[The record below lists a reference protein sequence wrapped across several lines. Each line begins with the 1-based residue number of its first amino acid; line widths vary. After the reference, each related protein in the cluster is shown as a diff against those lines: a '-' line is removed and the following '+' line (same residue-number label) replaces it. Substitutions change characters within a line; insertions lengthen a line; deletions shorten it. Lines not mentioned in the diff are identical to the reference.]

1 MLKIFDIEKNTKIKL
16 WSIFDVLS
24 NPGFSGAIFELSMLS
39 STPYTTPYLQCGTR
53 VARNDKNMIIP
64 SKTHKSKIPD

>member
-39 STPYTTPYLQCGTR
+39 STPYTTPYLQWPE
-53 VARNDKNMIIP
+53 MI
-64 SKTHKSKIPD
+64 KI